1 MLATAHML
9 AGASMGRSIR
19 PAWLALPVAFAS
31 HFALDV
37 IPHLDSH
44 ALFGAPGGPTRG
56 EVTMAALDTLAGIA
70 LVLVLTWRLPH
81 RGLSL
86 AAAFFGIA
94 PDLDNLPV
102 LGTWMRASPL
112 TPYVA
117 WHHAIQHNVTPA
129 DWMLGFGTQ
138 AVVVLV
144 AAWFLLRPT
153 QQGETTPRAST
164 RRRLRGRNLGPGRGS
179 RRGGRAGS
187 G

>member
-9 AGASMGRSIR
+9 AGASVGRFIR
-19 PAWLALPVAFAS
+19 RAWFALPIALAS

-44 ALFGAPGGPTRG
+44 AMFGAPGGPTRG
-56 EVTMAALDTLAGIA
+56 EVTMTALDTLAGIA
-70 LVLVLTWRLPH
+70 LVLVPTWRLPH
-81 RGLSL
+81 RGLPL

-102 LGTWMRASPL
+102 LGAGMRSSPL
-112 TPYVA
+112 APYVA
-117 WHHAIQHNVTPA
+117 WHHAIQHNVTP
-129 DWMLGFGTQ
+129 DVWMLGFGTQ
-138 AVVVLV
+138 VAVVLV
-144 AAWFLLRPT
+144 AAWFLLRPV
-153 QQGETTPRAST
+153 QQGGTTPRAST
-164 RRRLRGRNLGPGRGS
+164 RRRLPGRSLGPGRGF